1 MSTPAL
7 AAETVPH
14 SLLED
19 ALAILIGTLAVSFGV
34 ILLRQTGALT
44 GGTAGLAFLIHYLS
58 GIPFGTAF
66 FVINLPFY
74 YLAVR
79 RKGWDFT
86 IRTFCTVGLVSA
98 FSNLHPQF
106 IHIDQLQ
113 PFYAA
118 IFGNMIMGMGFVVLF
133 RHKASLGGFTILAL
147 YMQERYGIR
156 AGKLQMAV
164 DVTVV
169 LASLFVVSLPLLIAS
184 IAGALILNLIIALNH
199 RPQRYRA

>member
-86 IRTFCTVGLVSA
+86 IRTFCTVGLVSV

-184 IAGALILNLIIALNH
+184 IAGALVLNLIIALNH

>member
-7 AAETVPH
+7 AVETVPH

-34 ILLRQTGALT
+34 ILLRQAGALT

-58 GIPFGTAF
+58 GISFGTAF

-74 YLAVR
+74 YMAVR

-86 IRTFCTVGLVSA
+86 IRTFCTVGLVST

-169 LASLFVVSLPLLIAS
+169 LASLFVVSLPILIAS